1 MPENDRITI
10 DVFKAVTRAI
20 AESDN
25 LGLMT
30 NHLTQL
36 LAGVLGIK
44 GCTLFALNPTTRELE
59 LMASFGLSLAYLNK
73 GPIFLDESMEQ
84 LADGQPVVFGDVT
97 RSTHLQ
103 YPRQAEAEGIR
114 AMVTVP
120 VNFCGEFIGAL
131 RLYHHDA
138 WDISPRD
145 LDSLDLLAE
154 NVGLAMT
161 YTRLLNVMQSMR
173 ELLEGLPAAVSPRC

>member
-36 LAGVLGIK
+36 LAATLDIK
-44 GCTLFALNPTTRELE
+44 GCTLFALNPETRELE
-59 LMASFGLSLAYLNK
+59 LLASFGLSLGYLNK
-73 GPIFLDESMEQ
+73 GPIFLDESMAH
-84 LADGQPVVFGDVT
+84 LAEGQPVVFEDVT
-97 RSTHLQ
+97 RSAHLQ
-103 YPRQAEAEGIR
+103 YPQQAEAEGIR

-120 VNFCGEFIGAL
+120 IHFCDEFIGAL
-131 RLYHHDA
+131 RLYHRDA
-138 WDISPRD
+138 WDVSPRD
-145 LDSLDLLAE
+145 LDSLALLAE

-161 YTRLLNVMQSMR
+161 YSRVVNVLRSMR
-173 ELLEGLPAAVSPRC
+173 ELLDELPTAVPRCA

>member
-25 LGLMT
+25 LGLMA

-36 LAGVLGIK
+36 LTGALGIK
-44 GCTLFALNPTTRELE
+44 GCTLFVLNPTTRELE
-59 LMASFGLSLAYLNK
+59 LIASFGLSLTYLNK
-73 GPIFLDESMEQ
+73 GPIFLDESLEH
-84 LADGQPVVFGDVT
+84 LAEGQPMVLGDVT
-97 RSTHLQ
+97 RSAHLQ
-103 YPRQAEAEGIR
+103 YPRQAAEEGIR

-120 VNFCGEFIGAL
+120 INFCGEFIGAL

-145 LDSLDLLAE
+145 LDSLELLAE

-161 YTRLLNVMQSMR
+161 YTRLVNVLRSMR
-173 ELLEGLPAAVSPRC
+173 ELLEELPAAVSSRA